1 MDGSSFFVLTKIKT
15 ERMNRM
21 KNKPNLWNSVSVLVV
36 AVLIVTAF
44 IRGMAQIWLY
54 AAVFAAWAV
63 WVSVCDSLENGV
75 ITLYNRIKSKVN
87 AD

>member
-1 MDGSSFFVLTKIKT
+1 MDGSSFFVLTKLKT

-44 IRGMAQIWLY
+44 IRGMAQIQIY
-54 AAVFAAWAV
+54 RSVF
-63 WVSVCDSLENGV
+63 EV
-75 ITLYNRIKSKVN
+75 ISQEKLSQIC
-87 AD
+87 

>member
-1 MDGSSFFVLTKIKT
+1 MDGSSFFVLPKIKT

-21 KNKPNLWNSVSVLVV
+21 KNKPSLWNSVSVLVV

-54 AAVFAAWAV
+54 AAVFAAWAA
-63 WVSVCDSLENGV
+63 SFNSC
-75 ITLYNRIKSKVN
+75 SKE
-87 AD
+87 A

>member
-44 IRGMAQIWLY
+44 IY
-54 AAVFAAWAV
+54 F
-63 WVSVCDSLENGV
+63 V
-75 ITLYNRIKSKVN
+75 ITYVLKKLVGILERRLR
-87 AD
+87 AHD

>member
-1 MDGSSFFVLTKIKT
+1 MDGSSFFVLTKLKT

-44 IRGMAQIWLY
+44 IRGMAQIQIY
-54 AAVFAAWAV
+54 MSVF
-63 WVSVCDSLENGV
+63 EV
-75 ITLYNRIKSKVN
+75 ISQEKLSQIC
-87 AD
+87 

>member
-36 AVLIVTAF
+36 AVLIVHRCVAKVLQKR
-44 IRGMAQIWLY
+44 ID
-54 AAVFAAWAV
+54 
-63 WVSVCDSLENGV
+63 DSSY
-75 ITLYNRIKSKVN
+75 TRKP
-87 AD
+87 A